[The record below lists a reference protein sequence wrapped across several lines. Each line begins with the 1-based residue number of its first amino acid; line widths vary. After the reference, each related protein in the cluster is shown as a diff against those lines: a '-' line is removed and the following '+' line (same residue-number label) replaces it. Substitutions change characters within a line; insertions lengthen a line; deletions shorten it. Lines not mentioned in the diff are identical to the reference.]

1 MKRQDGQSTPIQQ
14 IQQIQTI
21 NNKLA
26 VHFNTTSEKIE
37 QRIQQITD
45 NLLSQAVF
53 ELYPSTIDVYNER
66 TKTWISVPLLV
77 DQTNPISMLD
87 RQRSS
92 IPENVFFSVT
102 VGSNGIN
109 SKQDLRKKTIKTLM
123 QMKTIPTTYNKSH
136 IKLYQQQGPW
146 KGNFLSQT
154 ANVIRH
160 TRKQETPGGG
170 WLGVTRRNKV
180 FQYPTDFSERIKG
193 WATFKVTVLDP
204 LTKIKTLSE
213 THRDTDIST
222 QHKLELL
229 QVVREAMIGS
239 DKGTGVSKTRQIDLT
254 PFANFYERFVRF
266 SEDISI
272 PNLLEIIRLNSLVMD
287 LMIKIEAD
295 LIRLQNP
302 ETEDREEIPSM
313 IRQSIRNLSTFI
325 SQTQTTRMYQK
336 VIQQQ
341 QRRLPKLRPLPKNPK
356 PWWTRFFPSLR

>member
-14 IQQIQTI
+14 IQEI
-21 NNKLA
+21 NNELA
-26 VHFNTTSEKIE
+26 VHFNATSEKIE
-37 QRIQQITD
+37 QRIQQITN

-53 ELYPSTIDVYNER
+53 ELYPSTTDVYDKR

-77 DQTNPISMLD
+77 DKTNPISMLD

-102 VGSNGIN
+102 VGRNGIN
-109 SKQDLRKKTIKTLM
+109 SQKDLQTKTRQTLM

-136 IKLYQQQGPW
+136 IRLYQQQGPW

-154 ANVIRH
+154 AKVIRH
-160 TRKQETPGGG
+160 KRKPETPGGG
-170 WLGVTRRNKV
+170 WLEVTRRNKV
-180 FQYPTDFSERIKG
+180 FQSPTNFSERIKR

-222 QHKLELL
+222 QYKLELL
-229 QVVREAMIGS
+229 QVVREAMLGS
-239 DKGTGVSKTRQIDLT
+239 DKGTGVSLTRQIDLT

-266 SEDISI
+266 SADISI
-272 PNLLEIIRLNSLVMD
+272 PNLLRIIRLNSAVVMD
-287 LMIKIEAD
+287 FMIKIEAD

-313 IRQSIRNLSTFI
+313 IRQSIRNLSTLI
-325 SQTQTTRMYQK
+325 SQTQTTTRMYQK

-341 QRRLPKLRPLPKNPK
+341 QRRLPKPRPLPKNPK
-356 PWWTRFFPSLR
+356 PWWTRFFHSLR